1 MDELYDIVHKYNNT
15 YHSATKMKPAD
26 VQSRTYINSIKKL
39 MMKILNLKLVILLE
53 YQNVMCF
60 VFSIFDLSMNLAK
73 SNFDVSTL
81 LQFQNSFQ
89 FNSPFFSKLL
99 SFQFFIFIF
108 ALHLLQVT
116 EIANVIFKRYDIL
129 GFLNF
134 PHLQQITKNIF
145 FTFLIFENILVLLY
159 YSSHS

>member
-1 MDELYDIVHKYNNT
+1 MDELYDIVHKYINT

-26 VQSRTYINSIKKL
+26 VQSRTYVNSIKKL

-73 SNFDVSTL
+73 SNFDVSAL
-81 LQFQNSFQ
+81 LQFQKSFQ
-89 FNSPFFSKLL
+89 FNSPSFSKLL

-116 EIANVIFKRYDIL
+116 EIANVIFKRYDIS
-129 GFLNF
+129 GFSNF
-134 PHLQQITKNIF
+134 PYLQQITQNIF
-145 FTFLIFENILVLLY
+145 SPSWF
-159 YSSHS
+159 